1 MFACFSGHKDV
12 VQLLLNISEKDINLN
27 ARTYR
32 GQTAFMIACVYQ
44 RKNVVKL
51 LVEHSKTKGIDISI
65 GQTELHDEMKI
76 FIDSL
81 Q

>member
-12 VQLLLNISEKDINLN
+12 VQLLLNISEKYIDLN
-27 ARTYR
+27 ARTYK

-51 LVEHSKTKGIDISI
+51 LVEHSKPKGIDLLKL
-65 GQTELHDEMKI
+65 E
-76 FIDSL
+76 
-81 Q
+81 